1 MRQPAKFRS
10 LRSQLFSALLLIQ
23 WLGVSS
29 GLVLQTA
36 PAKAVATQAPEPAT
50 VVPPSDLEPAPDP
63 VAPPVDED
71 KPIAQAAPAPEAV
84 PASPLVVSEPPAPE
98 ASALEAPAPE
108 ALAPEAVE
116 IVEPPAAD
124 IPAVSPEPAMA
135 PAETSAEPEVVDIAP
150 LTAEEP
156 AEPTAEG
163 SGYVDS
169 TNYGLGATEAEPA
182 VDPPAQVVI
191 TERSTGCQATLG
203 AGQEVPARLCASTPT
218 QEPSSPSYPVAAP
231 SPIAP
236 ARTVYLDD
244 VPSIKPL
251 QLAAQ
256 SSRSLEAPPAASVT
270 FTGALSSAPVPV
282 ASSTSYSSS
291 YPTVTGTYTGG
302 MQPFKWLVPKLSRL
316 MFPLPFP
323 VPITSAFGWR
333 IHPISGLSSFHAGV
347 DLGAETGTP
356 ILAADT
362 GKVTI
367 ADWLGGYGLSVLL
380 EHSEGQFATRY
391 AHLSQVFVQPGQRV
405 EKGTVIGLV
414 GSTGNSTGPHL
425 HYELLQ
431 RTSEGLV
438 AVDPSQELKQA
449 LAQLVKALQ
458 TAQAKPLK
466 RG

>member
-1 MRQPAKFRS
+1 ME
-10 LRSQLFSALLLIQ
+10 I
-23 WLGVSS
+23 
-29 GLVLQTA
+29 
-36 PAKAVATQAPEPAT
+36 
-50 VVPPSDLEPAPDP
+50 
-63 VAPPVDED
+63 
-71 KPIAQAAPAPEAV
+71 
-84 PASPLVVSEPPAPE
+84 
-98 ASALEAPAPE
+98 LEAPAAETP
-108 ALAPEAVE
+108 
-116 IVEPPAAD
+116 
-124 IPAVSPEPAMA
+124 SPEPAIA
-135 PAETSAEPEVVDIAP
+135 PTAPPTEPEVVDIAP
-150 LTAEEP
+150 LTAEDP
-156 AEPTAEG
+156 TEPTAEG
-163 SGYVDS
+163 SGYVDNTDYS
-169 TNYGLGATEAEPA
+169 LGATQAEPA
-182 VDPPAQVVI
+182 ADPPDQVVI
-191 TERSTGCQATLG
+191 TERSTGCQATLE
-203 AGQEVPARLCASTPT
+203 AGQGVPASLCASTPT
-218 QEPSSPSYPVAAP
+218 QEPASPTDPPVGTPAAP
-231 SPIAP
+231 SPAP

-244 VPSIKPL
+244 VPNIFMSAEGRKPL

-256 SSRSLEAPPAASVT
+256 SDPSPEVPPAASVT
-270 FTGALSSAPVPV
+270 FTGALSSAPAPV

-291 YPTVTGTYTGG
+291 YPVARGTYSGG
-302 MQPFKWLVPKLSRL
+302 MRPFKWLVPKLSRL

-356 ILAADT
+356 ILAADS

-391 AHLSQVFVQPGQRV
+391 AHLSQVFVQPGQWV

-438 AVDPSQELKQA
+438 AVDPSAELKQA

-458 TAQAKPLK
+458 TAEAKPLK